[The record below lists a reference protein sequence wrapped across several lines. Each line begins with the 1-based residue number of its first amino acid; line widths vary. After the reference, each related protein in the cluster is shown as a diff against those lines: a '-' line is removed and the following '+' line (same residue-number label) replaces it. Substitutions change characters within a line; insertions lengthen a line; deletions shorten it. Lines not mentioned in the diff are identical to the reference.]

1 MINIGG
7 HSIGAGQP
15 CFIVAEIGI
24 NHNGSIEIAKR
35 LIDAAKSAGA
45 DAVKFQKR
53 TPELCVPRG
62 EWDKVRETPWGV
74 MSYIEYK
81 RRMEFGQDEYDEIN
95 AHCQEVGIQW
105 FASVWDVPSLDF
117 MQDYVPPCYKVAS
130 ASLTDAALLM
140 NLYYA
145 NAPVMVSTGMSSWD
159 EIRAALN
166 LIGRHDKTILL
177 HARSTYPAALD
188 ELNLNMIKTLQSR
201 YGVPVGYSGHEVGLA
216 TTVAAVALGACVIER
231 HITLD
236 RSMFGTDQ
244 SASVE
249 PHGFARLV
257 KDIRAVESALGDGQQ
272 RVYESELPYI
282 KKLRG
287 QPTDGKFS
295 EANSPNDS
303 SAALSRT

>member
-81 RRMEFGQDEYDEIN
+81 RRIEFGQDEYDEIN

-216 TTVAAVALGACVIER
+216 TTVAAVALGACVVER
-231 HITLD
+231 HLTLD
-236 RSMFGTDQ
+236 RSMWGTDQ

-257 KDIRAVESALGDGQQ
+257 KDIRAVEQAMGDGQQ
-272 RVYESELPYI
+272 REYASEEPI
-282 KKLRG
+282 KRKLRG
-287 QPTDGKFS
+287 ETIWHTKTMQAT
-295 EANSPNDS
+295 
-303 SAALSRT
+303 L